1 MVCFTRIK
9 SSLKWL
15 VVSIISLKIYICF
28 LTGIL
33 DQGEG
38 VLIIFEDTPV
48 NKTYEAALETIQSL
62 GKVVDALYQKAT
74 KLS

>member
-1 MVCFTRIK
+1 MVCFTCIK

-15 VVSIISLKIYICF
+15 IVSIISLKKYLF

>member
-1 MVCFTRIK
+1 M
-9 SSLKWL
+9 
-15 VVSIISLKIYICF
+15 
-28 LTGIL
+28 